1 MDGVAGGV
9 GTPGSTGGSG
19 GDSLPRRNGGDSKR
33 RSKGSLPSPGY
44 RLSQASLE
52 GEKGSFGAD
61 STSSGGRGR
70 RLSIMSSST
79 RDGLPFRTAG
89 TPTTPVPL
97 PLPPPSSSATAYPPP
112 RSVGFAASRAALAST
127 SSTGTGVMVVATGP
141 ETTTTTACNTTA
153 AGTPEMVGQSA
164 LGGFGIGLDGEDY
177 SNSNQSTF
185 IQRQFGAMLQPGVN
199 KFSLRM
205 FGSHKAV
212 ALEQERLKSA
222 GAWII
227 HPYSDFRFYW
237 DLLML
242 LLMMGNLIILPVGIT
257 FFRDENT
264 PSWIIFNVVSDTLFM
279 VDLVLNFR
287 TGIVKEDST
296 EILLDPRAIRQNY
309 LKSWFLVDFVSSIP
323 VDYIFLMVD
332 SLDSEVYR
340 TARALRIVRFTKIL
354 SLLRLLRLSR
364 LIRYIHQWEEIF
376 HMTYDLASAMVRIV
390 NLIGMMLL
398 LCHWDGCL
406 QFLVPMLQDFPP
418 DCWVSKNLMVNDT
431 WGVQYSYAL
440 FKAMSHMLCIGYGA
454 QAPEGMTDVWL
465 TMLSMIVGATC
476 YAMFIGHATALI
488 QSLDSSRRQYQ
499 EKYKQVEQ
507 YMSFH
512 KLPADVR
519 QKIHEYYEHR
529 FQGKMFDEENILGEL
544 SEPLKEEIVSFNCRS
559 LVANMPLFAN
569 ADPNFVTAVLT
580 KLRFEVFQPS
590 DFIIREGTVGR
601 KMYFIQHG
609 RVSVLTRG
617 NKETKLSDGSYFGE
631 ICLLTRGRRTASV
644 RADTYCRLYS
654 LSVDSFNE
662 VLEEHPMM
670 RRAFETVAVDRL
682 DRIGRKNSM
691 LLRKSSQGGSL
702 GGSMGRGGGRG
713 GGGPGA
719 GGGLAAGGL
728 GSCDSM
734 LVQQIVK
741 HDSMPAMQDA
751 IAAAAAGRSG
761 VMGGSGTVSPRPR
774 PVIWAPLVHAPLQT
788 AAATSNVAIA
798 LMHQQQQQQQQLQQL
813 QQQHAL
819 GGAFFLPSPLVS
831 PSPSSSFPLSPPRA
845 PVLQPLRPSVSS
857 LIGMMTMGGMSG
869 LSPRGFPASP
879 STMGPLGGVT
889 SPPIAKTPPTPAS
902 SVPTSVQQGRTLHY
916 SLRLQADHPSVIA
929 GSLGTPT
936 GGGSPTPPLHKVP
949 TTNATAASG
958 APADGN
964 TSVTGQQGAKEAL
977 LRHGGNSSQ
986 GLPALGRLT
995 QEARLLS
1002 ASQPTLPHRSWAGVQ
1017 PHPPLHRKASGGN
1030 LLAAPFLAGQLARG
1044 GSAGILTSNVPVQL
1058 ATNVPFNT
1066 QTKAQATVPIQPTI
1080 AQAISANTATY
1091 TQCAPHTAAVPTPT
1105 AAHLPSAASLPPSSP
1120 PKQTPLSSATPSTA
1134 PTPSSPSPILS
1145 QTPRLK
1151 PIPMT
1156 PSRSSS
1162 PPPCS
1167 TPSTPAGTNPLSL
1180 PSTPRPKPIPTPSP
1194 SSPSPSSTPPPSSV
1208 STPAP
1213 LPQTYGPR
1221 SSLTSSPPPSSLVT
1235 SSPPHP
1241 QSPRA
1246 KASNTPPSSSP
1257 LSGLSPVPT
1266 PIPSPIPTPTQTTR
1280 TRTSTPSQSPMQTCT
1295 PVTPTQTFTPTPSS
1309 SPIPVTSVPPLSKS
1323 QSPTICLQPSVSS
1336 PARGPTSSQI
1346 PKQASPL
1353 TPTQTSAPASTP
1365 ISTCSPTKVTFSVH
1379 PVKQTP
1385 PVLTP
1390 SSISGSCRST
1400 KSTLSTTSSTT
1411 TLCPSPTSS
1420 KPSSLTTTSSTTI
1433 APSLPP
1439 ASSQPPKQMPTT
1451 LVAPTHSSE
1460 LNTPSIPAQTSQAS
1474 TTTPTQPAHAA
1485 TPASTTSPKGG
1496 KKDPQLELARKDS
1509 EGLRHKLPA
1518 NM

>member
-1 MDGVAGGV
+1 MDGVAGGA
-9 GTPGSTGGSG
+9 GTPSSTGGSG

-52 GEKGSFGAD
+52 GEKSSFGAD
-61 STSSGGRGR
+61 STSLGGRGR

-97 PLPPPSSSATAYPPP
+97 PPPPSSSTATAHPPP
-112 RSVGFAASRAALAST
+112 RSVGFASSRAALAST

-153 AGTPEMVGQSA
+153 GTPEMIGHSG
-164 LGGFGIGLDGEDY
+164 LGGFGMGLDGEDY
-177 SNSNQSTF
+177 CNSNQSTF
-185 IQRQFGAMLQPGVN
+185 IQRQFGAMLLPGVN

-212 ALEQERLKSA
+212 AMEQERLKSA

-227 HPYSDFRFYW
+227 HPYSDFR
-237 DLLML
+237 
-242 LLMMGNLIILPVGIT
+242 
-257 FFRDENT
+257 DENT
-264 PSWIIFNVVSDTLFM
+264 ASWIIFNVVSDTLFM

-309 LKSWFLVDFVSSIP
+309 LRSWFLVDFVSSIP

-719 GGGLAAGGL
+719 GGGLVAGGL

-798 LMHQQQQQQQQLQQL
+798 LMHQQQQQQQQLQHL

-831 PSPSSSFPLSPPRA
+831 PSPSSTFPLSPPRA

-857 LIGMMTMGGMSG
+857 LIGMMTMGGIG
-869 LSPRGFPASP
+869 ALSPRGFPASP
-879 STMGPLGGVT
+879 STIGPPGGVT
-889 SPPIAKTPPTPAS
+889 SPPIGNTPPAPAP
-902 SVPTSVQQGRTLHY
+902 SVPTSVQQVRTLHY
-916 SLRLQADHPSVIA
+916 NLRLLADQPSIIA
-929 GSLGTPT
+929 GPIGTTT
-936 GGGSPTPPLHKVP
+936 GVGPQTPPLNKTTYPPVVP
-949 TTNATAASG
+949 GVPSDSNF
-958 APADGN
+958 
-964 TSVTGQQGAKEAL
+964 SVMTQQGAKEAL
-977 LRHGGNSSQ
+977 LRHAGNGFQ

-1002 ASQPTLPHRSWAGVQ
+1002 ASQPTLPHRSWAGLQ
-1017 PHPPLHRKASGGN
+1017 PHPALHRKASGGN

-1044 GSAGILTSNVPVQL
+1044 GSAGILTSNAQVQL
-1058 ATNVPFNT
+1058 VANLPFNSQT
-1066 QTKAQATVPIQPTI
+1066 QAQAAFPIQPSI
-1080 AQAISANTATY
+1080 VQGISAATY
-1091 TQCAPHTAAVPTPT
+1091 TLSAPHTASVPTPT
-1105 AAHLPSAASLPPSSP
+1105 PANMASAASMPSSSP
-1120 PKQTPLSSATPSTA
+1120 PKQTPLSSATPSPA
-1134 PTPSSPSPILS
+1134 PTPSSPTPIHS
-1145 QTPRLK
+1145 QTPRPK
-1151 PIPMT
+1151 PIPMS

-1167 TPSTPAGTNPLSL
+1167 TQPSAGTSTLSL
-1180 PSTPRPKPIPTPSP
+1180 SSTSHPKPSPTPSP
-1194 SSPSPSSTPPPSSV
+1194 RSSSPSPSSTPPSSSV
-1208 STPAP
+1208 ATPVA
-1213 LPQTYGPR
+1213 LPQAYGPR
-1221 SSLTSSPPPSSLVT
+1221 TSITSSSPPSSLLTSSPQ
-1235 SSPPHP
+1235 HP

-1246 KASNTPPSSSP
+1246 KASSTPPCASP
-1257 LSGLSPVPT
+1257 LSG
-1266 PIPSPIPTPTQTTR
+1266 PSPTLTLVPSLIPTPTQITHTR
-1280 TRTSTPSQSPMQTCT
+1280 TFITSQIPNQTFT
-1295 PVTPTQTFTPTPSS
+1295 HVTPTSSS
-1309 SPIPVTSVPPLSKS
+1309 SPIPVTSVPSLSKS
-1323 QSPTICLQPSVSS
+1323 QSQTPCLQPVSS
-1336 PARGPTSSQI
+1336 SAKAPTLAQI

-1353 TPTQTSAPASTP
+1353 TPTQITTPTPTPASTSSPAP
-1365 ISTCSPTKVTFSVH
+1365 IPSTT
-1379 PVKQTP
+1379 
-1385 PVLTP
+1385 
-1390 SSISGSCRST
+1390 SGSSHST
-1400 KSTLSTTSSTT
+1400 KPVPSTTSSSTP
-1411 TLCPSPTSS
+1411 LCPNPNSTN
-1420 KPSSLTTTSSTTI
+1420 PSSLATTTTSISSPG
-1433 APSLPP
+1433 A
-1439 ASSQPPKQMPTT
+1439 ASSQPPKQVPTT
-1451 LVAPTHSSE
+1451 TAAPVHFTK
-1460 LNTPSIPAQTSQAS
+1460 LNKPSVPMGLTPAS
-1474 TTTPTQPAHAA
+1474 TTTPGQSGHT
-1485 TPASTTSPKGG
+1485 ASPPNTTSPKGE
-1496 KKDPQLELARKDS
+1496 KKDCQLALSRKDS

>member
-1 MDGVAGGV
+1 
-9 GTPGSTGGSG
+9 P
-19 GDSLPRRNGGDSKR
+19 P
-33 RSKGSLPSPGY
+33 PPPP
-44 RLSQASLE
+44 
-52 GEKGSFGAD
+52 
-61 STSSGGRGR
+61 
-70 RLSIMSSST
+70 SSSPT
-79 RDGLPFRTAG
+79 CRDGLPFRVAG

-97 PLPPPSSSATAYPPP
+97 PPPPISSSSVAAQPPPPP
-112 RSVGFAASRAALAST
+112 RSVGFATSRATLAST
-127 SSTGTGVMVVATGP
+127 SSTGTGVMVVATGA

-153 AGTPEMVGQSA
+153 AGSPEMMGQSG
-164 LGGFGIGLDGEDY
+164 LGLFGFGLDGEDY

-242 LLMMGNLIILPVGIT
+242 MLMVGNLIILPVGIT
-257 FFRDENT
+257 FFREENT

-287 TGIVKEDST
+287 TGIIKEDNT
-296 EILLDPRAIRQNY
+296 EILLDPRAIRLNY

-499 EKYKQVEQ
+499 EKVTHRFSLFMFSSSNLLK
-507 YMSFH
+507 
-512 KLPADVR
+512 KT
-519 QKIHEYYEHR
+519 IHEYYEHR

-580 KLRFEVFQPS
+580 KLRFEVFQPA

-682 DRIGRKNSM
+682 DRIGK
-691 LLRKSSQGGSL
+691 
-702 GGSMGRGGGRG
+702 
-713 GGGPGA
+713 
-719 GGGLAAGGL
+719 
-728 GSCDSM
+728 
-734 LVQQIVK
+734 
-741 HDSMPAMQDA
+741 
-751 IAAAAAGRSG
+751 
-761 VMGGSGTVSPRPR
+761 
-774 PVIWAPLVHAPLQT
+774 
-788 AAATSNVAIA
+788 
-798 LMHQQQQQQQQLQQL
+798 
-813 QQQHAL
+813 QQHKL
-819 GGAFFLPSPLVS
+819 FSSILSLQRLAFKYCTDLKGTRNVS
-831 PSPSSSFPLSPPRA
+831 
-845 PVLQPLRPSVSS
+845 
-857 LIGMMTMGGMSG
+857 
-869 LSPRGFPASP
+869 
-879 STMGPLGGVT
+879 
-889 SPPIAKTPPTPAS
+889 K
-902 SVPTSVQQGRTLHY
+902 
-916 SLRLQADHPSVIA
+916 
-929 GSLGTPT
+929 
-936 GGGSPTPPLHKVP
+936 
-949 TTNATAASG
+949 
-958 APADGN
+958 
-964 TSVTGQQGAKEAL
+964 
-977 LRHGGNSSQ
+977 
-986 GLPALGRLT
+986 
-995 QEARLLS
+995 
-1002 ASQPTLPHRSWAGVQ
+1002 
-1017 PHPPLHRKASGGN
+1017 
-1030 LLAAPFLAGQLARG
+1030 LARG
-1044 GSAGILTSNVPVQL
+1044 GSAGLLTSNPPVQL
-1058 ATNVPFNT
+1058 VTNQPINT
-1066 QTKAQATVPIQPTI
+1066 KVQAAAHLYQPTVS
-1080 AQAISANTATY
+1080 QPTNTA
-1091 TQCAPHTAAVPTPT
+1091 PHPALLPTAT
-1105 AAHLPSAASLPPSSP
+1105 AAHLPPTSSP
-1120 PKQTPLSSATPSTA
+1120 TKQTPLSSATPSPA
-1134 PTPSSPSPILS
+1134 RTPSSPTPHLP
-1145 QTPRLK
+1145 QTPRPK
-1151 PIPMT
+1151 PVTMT
-1156 PSRSSS
+1156 PSQSSS
-1162 PPPCS
+1162 PPLCS
-1167 TPSTPAGTNPLSL
+1167 TPPLAATSPLSL
-1180 PSTPRPKPIPTPSP
+1180 CSTPRPKPVATPSP
-1194 SSPSPSSTPPPSSV
+1194 RSSSPSPSSTPPPSSV
-1208 STPAP
+1208 STPVP
-1213 LPQTYGPR
+1213 LPPPFASK
-1221 SSLTSSPPPSSLVT
+1221 SSFTSSPPSSLVA

-1241 QSPRA
+1241 SSPRP
-1246 KASNTPPSSSP
+1246 KASITPPSASP
-1257 LSGLSPVPT
+1257 LSGFSPVPT
-1266 PIPSPIPTPTQTTR
+1266 PTPSPTPTPTQPPR
-1280 TRTSTPSQSPMQTCT
+1280 SRTSTTSQLPSQTTTYVAS
-1295 PVTPTQTFTPTPSS
+1295 TQTLNPTLPPSS
-1309 SPIPVTSVPPLSKS
+1309 VTASSAPPLSKS
-1323 QSPTICLQPSVSS
+1323 QSPTTCLQPPVR
-1336 PARGPTSSQI
+1336 APTSGQF
-1346 PKQASPL
+1346 PKQATPL
-1353 TPTQTSAPASTP
+1353 TSTQSSAPAPAAVS
-1365 ISTCSPTKVTFSVH
+1365 ISSPGKMKFSVH
-1379 PVKQTP
+1379 PVKQP
-1385 PVLTP
+1385 FPVLPPNPP
-1390 SSISGSCRST
+1390 SESSRST
-1400 KSTLSTTSSTT
+1400 KPSPPPPSPSSSSSSSSTTPHCTTSSITSPPNVT
-1411 TLCPSPTSS
+1411 PTSS
-1420 KPSSLTTTSSTTI
+1420 HTPRK
-1433 APSLPP
+1433 
-1439 ASSQPPKQMPTT
+1439 MPTT
-1451 LVAPTHSSE
+1451 TAAAAPELSAASAPTQA
-1460 LNTPSIPAQTSQAS
+1460 PQAS
-1474 TTTPTQPAHAA
+1474 SATPTA
-1485 TPASTTSPKGG
+1485 TPANPTSPKGG
-1496 KKDPQLELARKDS
+1496 KQDSQLELTRKDS

>member
-9 GTPGSTGGSG
+9 GTPSSGGGSG

-52 GEKGSFGAD
+52 GEKGSFGGD

-70 RLSIMSSST
+70 RPSIMSAST

-97 PLPPPSSSATAYPPP
+97 PPPPASSSTVSAHPPP
-112 RSVGFAASRAALAST
+112 RSVGFASSRAALAST

-153 AGTPEMVGQSA
+153 AGTPDQSG
-164 LGGFGIGLDGEDY
+164 LGGFGMGLDGEDY

-728 GSCDSM
+728 GSCDNM

-798 LMHQQQQQQQQLQQL
+798 LMHQQQQQQQQFQQL

-857 LIGMMTMGGMSG
+857 LIGMMAVGGMGG

-879 STMGPLGGVT
+879 STIGPPGGVT

-902 SVPTSVQQGRTLHY
+902 SVPTSVQQGRTLQY
-916 SLRLQADHPSVIA
+916 SLRLQADLPSLIA

-936 GGGSPTPPLHKVP
+936 GGGPPTPPIHKVP
-949 TTNATAASG
+949 TTNPQAASG
-958 APADGN
+958 TPSEGN
-964 TSVTGQQGAKEAL
+964 TVMSQQGAKEAL

-1044 GSAGILTSNVPVQL
+1044 SSAGMLTTNAPVQL
-1058 ATNVPFNT
+1058 VTNIPFHA
-1066 QTKAQATVPIQPTI
+1066 QTIVQATVPIQPTI
-1080 AQAISANTATY
+1080 AQAISANTNTY
-1091 TQCAPHTAAVPTPT
+1091 TQSAPHTASVPTPT
-1105 AAHLPSAASLPPSSP
+1105 ATHMPAAASIQSSSP
-1120 PKQTPLSSATPSTA
+1120 PKQTPLSSATPSPA
-1134 PTPSSPSPILS
+1134 PTPSSPTPVLS
-1145 QTPRLK
+1145 QTPRPK
-1151 PIPMT
+1151 PIPVA

-1167 TPSTPAGTNPLSL
+1167 TPPSAGTSPLSL
-1180 PSTPRPKPIPTPSP
+1180 SSTPRPRPTPTPPRS
-1194 SSPSPSSTPPPSSV
+1194 SSPSPSSTPLSSSV
-1208 STPAP
+1208 STPVP
-1213 LPQTYGPR
+1213 LPQTYGPK
-1221 SSLTSSPPPSSLVT
+1221 SSLTSSSPPSSLVT
-1235 SSPPHP
+1235 SSPSQP
-1241 QSPRA
+1241 QSPRS
-1246 KASNTPPSSSP
+1246 KLSNTPPSASP
-1257 LSGLSPVPT
+1257 LSGPSPAST
-1266 PIPSPIPTPTQTTR
+1266 PFPSPIPTPTQMSR
-1280 TRTSTPSQSPMQTCT
+1280 THTSIPSQTSTQTLA
-1295 PVTPTQTFTPTPSS
+1295 PVTSTQTLTPTPSP
-1309 SPIPVTSVPPLSKS
+1309 SPIPVTSVPSLSKS
-1323 QSPTICLQPSVSS
+1323 QSTTPCLQPSVSS
-1336 PARGPTSSQI
+1336 SARAPISSQI
-1346 PKQASPL
+1346 PKQVSPL
-1353 TPTQTSAPASTP
+1353 TPAQTLTPAPTTTST
-1365 ISTCSPTKVTFSVH
+1365 SSPSKVTFSVH
-1379 PVKQTP
+1379 PVKQTS

-1390 SSISGSCRST
+1390 STTSGSGHSPKPTPST
-1400 KSTLSTTSSTT
+1400 
-1411 TLCPSPTSS
+1411 PSSS
-1420 KPSSLTTTSSTTI
+1420 KTLGPNPSSINPSSLTPTTTSPSVLPGSSQTPTTT
-1433 APSLPP
+1433 ATP
-1439 ASSQPPKQMPTT
+1439 ASSPK
-1451 LVAPTHSSE
+1451 
-1460 LNTPSIPAQTSQAS
+1460 LNKPSTPVQSTQAS
-1474 TTTPTQPAHAA
+1474 TTTPSQSAHAA
-1485 TPASTTSPKGG
+1485 DPASTTSPKGG
-1496 KKDPQLELARKDS
+1496 KKDPQLALARKDS